1 MKRFFSLAL
10 LLAMAPHF
18 ALALSPNSI
27 DDPSSAEPPMFFG
40 FETWGRKH
48 AITINASQVQGSGS
62 HTNFPVLI
70 TLDHLNSDV
79 VDGGANSALNGGGD
93 IRFSSDAAGNSQL
106 AIEVVEFVAS
116 SNVNNRRC
124 QIWVKVPNLSTSS
137 NTTIYI
143 WYNKSGETPPAAS
156 STYGSQAV
164 WSDYQAVWHM
174 ETNPSS
180 NIIDATGNG
189 YNLASTGGMGAGN
202 VVSGAIGNAIQFDG
216 SNDRFDIATPVPYN
230 SSFTVTSIFNWS
242 GNGQYNGIIANTSP
256 WGGLWVNN
264 GGGGRIV
271 FYDGT
276 GQEFS
281 NSGNFTANSVAKFAF
296 VATNG
301 DHEYFFNGNPDNSG
315 TATLTSSEF
324 AYVGAEGNGAYF
336 SGWLDELRVTTQSRS
351 QGWLQ
356 TENNNQLNA
365 AAFATSG
372 ASEDVDNGT
381 GGGNTGGGTGGYWT
395 QTGNDIHYN
404 TGNVGI
410 GTTTPGSWKLAVNGN
425 IRAKEIKVETG
436 WADYVFKEGYDLP
449 TLEEVEK
456 HIQEKGHLM
465 NIPSEAE
472 VLQNGIQLGE
482 MNKLLLEKIEELT
495 LYIIEQEKRI
505 EALENNSNK

>member
-1 MKRFFSLAL
+1 M
-10 LLAMAPHF
+10 
-18 ALALSPNSI
+18 
-27 DDPSSAEPPMFFG
+27 
-40 FETWGRKH
+40 
-48 AITINASQVQGSGS
+48 
-62 HTNFPVLI
+62 
-70 TLDHLNSDV
+70 
-79 VDGGANSALNGGGD
+79 
-93 IRFSSDAAGNSQL
+93 
-106 AIEVVEFVAS
+106 
-116 SNVNNRRC
+116 
-124 QIWVKVPNLSTSS
+124 
-137 NTTIYI
+137 
-143 WYNKSGETPPAAS
+143 
-156 STYGSQAV
+156 
-164 WSDYQAVWHM
+164 
-174 ETNPSS
+174 
-180 NIIDATGNG
+180 
-189 YNLASTGGMGAGN
+189 
-202 VVSGAIGNAIQFDG
+202 
-216 SNDRFDIATPVPYN
+216 
-230 SSFTVTSIFNWS
+230 
-242 GNGQYNGIIANTSP
+242 
-256 WGGLWVNN
+256 
-264 GGGGRIV
+264 
-271 FYDGT
+271 
-276 GQEFS
+276 
-281 NSGNFTANSVAKFAF
+281 
-296 VATNG
+296 
-301 DHEYFFNGNPDNSG
+301 
-315 TATLTSSEF
+315 
-324 AYVGAEGNGAYF
+324 GAEGNGAYF